1 MYNYSEL
8 LFDSPIPFIIV
19 RCENNNLEII
29 HKNTK
34 FDNLNYDLSYI
45 ENNKDIKNLINLPL
59 EPEYKEIDIKYLDR
73 EYTILA
79 KKISQEELI
88 IWFKLKEN
96 QNRLVNKEI
105 YDTSCTNF
113 LSNLIHEFKTP
124 LNLIFSSMQL
134 LNKKIDNKNL
144 SQDNLKKYLNI
155 INQNSYRMLKLV
167 NNIVDDSKIDIG
179 HDELNLVNY
188 DIVYFIESI
197 CESVDYFIK
206 LNNMTLI
213 FDTDIEELIV
223 AFDMEKVERIILNL
237 VSNAIKFR
245 KHQSGEIF
253 ISLKNNKDFVTISV
267 RDNGIGISKENLDK
281 IFGKFVRLNDE
292 RTIIK
297 DGTGIGLSLVESLTK
312 LHGGNVSVDSSF
324 GNWTEFKVQIPN
336 ILCNKKKEFIIDSK
350 NLDRVEK
357 IKIEFSDIYN

>member
-1 MYNYSEL
+1 MYNYNEL
-8 LFDSPIPFIIV
+8 LFDSPIPFIIAKYKD
-19 RCENNNLEII
+19 NNLKII

-34 FDNLNYDLSYI
+34 FEDLNYNDI
-45 ENNKDIKNLINLPL
+45 ENNNDIKVLIDLAL
-59 EPEYKEIDIKYLDR
+59 ESNSKEMDIKYIDKV
-73 EYTILA
+73 YNILA
-79 KKISQEELI
+79 KKISEEEVI
-88 IWFKLKEN
+88 IWFNSKEMQSN
-96 QNRLVNKEI
+96 IAEKDT
-105 YDTSCTNF
+105 YDTSYTNF

-134 LNKKIDNKNL
+134 LNKKIDNEDL
-144 SQDNLKKYLNI
+144 SSDNLKKYLNI

-197 CESVDYFIK
+197 CESIDSFIK
-206 LNNMTLI
+206 LNDMTLI
-213 FDTDIEELIV
+213 FDTDIEELTI
-223 AFDMEKVERIILNL
+223 AFDMEKIERIILNL

-245 KHQSGEIF
+245 KEENGEIF
-253 ISLKNNKDFVTISV
+253 INLQSSKDFVTISV
-267 RDNGIGISKENLDK
+267 RDNGIGISKENIDK
-281 IFGKFVRLNDE
+281 IFGKYVRLNDE
-292 RTIIK
+292 RSMIK
-297 DGTGIGLSLVESLTK
+297 EGTGIGLSLVESLTN
-312 LHGGNVSVDSSF
+312 LHGGKVSVDSSF

-336 ILCNKKKEFIIDSK
+336 IVCDKKIEYVINSN